1 VAIGR
6 IEHVG
11 DVGEAILEYANF
23 SDQRLHASLGPVDA
37 SLLIPKMRRH
47 GGHWAS
53 FLMLHE
59 LRPLSGDGTADNCT
73 LTWDNDLG
81 AGVLDVVLE
90 VETKDI
96 FGAVRTGRGSMRAG
110 GPLVFL

>member
-1 VAIGR
+1 MAIGR

-11 DVGEAILEYANF
+11 DVGEAIFKYANF
-23 SDQRLHASLGPVDA
+23 SDQRLHASLVPVHA
-37 SLLIPKMRRH
+37 SLLVPKMGRH

-59 LRPLSGDGTADNCT
+59 LCPLGGDGTTDNCT
-73 LTWDNDLG
+73 LTWDNNLRT
-81 AGVLDVVLE
+81 GVLDVVLE
-90 VETKDI
+90 VETKDV
-96 FGAVRTGRGSMRAG
+96 FGAVRTRRCSMRAG